1 MPGIAVTTSTSD
13 CDAEKLPTPE
23 TLSTLPTLSTPEGAR
38 RDTGTARATAERAYM
53 PARMASTRHD
63 RWCAHPK
70 RVLPTMTLIMK
81 ALNTIPGG
89 TSRVG
94 ISFLPGEE
102 EEEERGGMRRR
113 HVLD

>member
-1 MPGIAVTTSTSD
+1 
-13 CDAEKLPTPE
+13 
-23 TLSTLPTLSTPEGAR
+23 
-38 RDTGTARATAERAYM
+38 
-53 PARMASTRHD
+53 
-63 RWCAHPK
+63 
-70 RVLPTMTLIMK
+70 MTLTMK

-102 EEEERGGMRRR
+102 EEEGGRLRRR

>member
-23 TLSTLPTLSTPEGAR
+23 TLSTLSTPEGAR
-38 RDTGTARATAERAYM
+38 RDTGAARATAERAYM
-53 PARMASTRHD
+53 PARIASTLHD
-63 RWCAHPK
+63 RWCIQPK
-70 RVLPTMTLIMK
+70 RVLPTMTLTMK

-94 ISFLPGEE
+94 ISFLPEEE
-102 EEEERGGMRRR
+102 EEEERGRMRRNKEETR
-113 HVLD
+113 A